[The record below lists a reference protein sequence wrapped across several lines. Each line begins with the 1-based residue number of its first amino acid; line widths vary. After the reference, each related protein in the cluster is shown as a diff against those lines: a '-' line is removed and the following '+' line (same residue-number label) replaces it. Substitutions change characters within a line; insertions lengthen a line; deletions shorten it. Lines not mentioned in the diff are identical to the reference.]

1 MDFSASA
8 PVVLN
13 RQKIM
18 KKERGYPVFRAN
30 EYVKAE
36 SLEEAYQLNQKK
48 SNVLLGGMMWLK
60 MGSNYK
66 SAAIDLSG
74 LGLDYIEEDEEEF
87 RIGCMC
93 SLRSLELH
101 EGLNRY
107 FGGIFRECTKGI
119 VGVQFRNG
127 ATVGGSVFGRY
138 GFSDI
143 LTCMMMLDV
152 QVELYQR
159 GRISLEEFAKLPYD
173 RDILVQVILKKDGR
187 RAAYASSRRSKT
199 DFPIIA
205 CGVAKKGDSWYVSVG
220 ARPARAALCVLPA
233 GNAAVKDLAEKAA
246 EVFSYGDNMR
256 AGGEYR
262 RHLAQVS
269 IRRLMEQI
277 SREEEK

>member
-1 MDFSASA
+1 M
-8 PVVLN
+8 
-13 RQKIM
+13 
-18 KKERGYPVFRAN
+18 
-30 EYVKAE
+30 
-36 SLEEAYQLNQKK
+36 
-48 SNVLLGGMMWLK
+48 
-60 MGSNYK
+60 
-66 SAAIDLSG
+66 
-74 LGLDYIEEDEEEF
+74 
-87 RIGCMC
+87 
-93 SLRSLELH
+93 
-101 EGLNRY
+101 
-107 FGGIFRECTKGI
+107 
-119 VGVQFRNG
+119 
-127 ATVGGSVFGRY
+127 FGRY

-187 RAAYASSRRSKT
+187 RAVYASSRRSKT

-233 GNAAVKDLAEKAA
+233 GNEAVKDLAEKAA
-246 EVFSYGDNMR
+246 EAFSYGDNMR

-262 RHLAQVS
+262 KHLAQVS
-269 IRRLMEQI
+269 IRRLMDQI